1 MTYLYSLYGQNIN
14 INKYIYIYIYVCV
27 CVCVCVSVCIHS
39 IPKASFCCVV
49 DALIY

>member
-14 INKYIYIYIYVCV
+14 INKYIYIYIYIYIYMCV
-27 CVCVCVSVCIHS
+27 CVCIHS
-39 IPKASFCCVV
+39 IHKASFCCVV